1 MKEEEHM
8 KYFKKATTA
17 TIGALALGALAA
29 CAATPTAKSGFLS
42 DYSKLRPDPKI
53 EGQLSYRN
61 PSKKVTAYKKFLID
75 PVVVQLA
82 PNAKG
87 KTLDPGD
94 LKKLTDFFRNEAVKA
109 LSKRYQVVSKPGPGV
124 LYIRAALTDV
134 EVTNPM
140 LNIHPGTKM
149 TGAGLGGA
157 SMEAEAFDSVTME
170 RIVAVVETQKGSRL
184 SMSAGLSKFGHA
196 KEVMKGWVERF
207 VKRLDAANSG
217 KQRR

>member
-1 MKEEEHM
+1 MKNLR
-8 KYFKKATTA
+8 KAMTA
-17 TIGALALGALAA
+17 TIGVLALGALAA
-29 CAATPTAKSGFLS
+29 CGTTPTAKSGFLS
-42 DYSKLRPDPKI
+42 DYSQLRPDPKI

-75 PVVVQLA
+75 PVVVHLA

-94 LKKLTDFFRNEAVKA
+94 LKAMADFFRNEAVKA

-124 LYIRAALTDV
+124 LYIRVALTDV
-134 EVTNPM
+134 EVTNTL
-140 LNIHPGTKM
+140 LNIHPGTKL

-157 SMEAEAFDSVTME
+157 SMEAEALDSVTME

-184 SMSAGLSKFGHA
+184 SITAGLSKFGHA

-207 VKRLDAANSG
+207 VKRLDAAKSG

>member
-1 MKEEEHM
+1 M
-8 KYFKKATTA
+8 KYFMKATTGI
-17 TIGALALGALAA
+17 IGALALGALAA
-29 CAATPTAKSGFLS
+29 CSVTPAAKSGFLS
-42 DYSKLRPDPKI
+42 DYSQLRPDPKI

-61 PSKKVTAYKKFLID
+61 PSKKVMAYKKFLID

-82 PNAKG
+82 PNARG

-94 LKKLTDFFRNEAVKA
+94 LKQLTDFFRNEAVKA

-134 EVTNPM
+134 EVTTPL
-140 LNIHPGTKM
+140 LNIHPGTKL

-157 SMEAEAFDSVTME
+157 SMEVEAFDSVTMQ
-170 RIVAVVETQKGSRL
+170 RIVAVVETQRGSRL
-184 SMSAGLSKFGHA
+184 SIAAGLTKFGHA

-217 KQRR
+217 K